1 MSIHYFG
8 VQKFIA
14 AIRVFY
20 STFYIETNN
29 IKFNF
34 VNYNFFCKMAV
45 YANETSAHNF
55 SVLLRLSV
63 HLAQHVRIA
72 FQNYGC
78 CYKR

>member
-14 AIRVFY
+14 ATRVFY

-34 VNYNFFCKMAV
+34 VNYNFFAKWHC
-45 YANETSAHNF
+45 
-55 SVLLRLSV
+55 VLMKLLPV
-63 HLAQHVRIA
+63 IFL
-72 FQNYGC
+72 C
-78 CYKR
+78 C